1 MTDVVIAANDKAKRA
16 QIFGKH
22 GIARK
27 IFTHTMGNLDDS
39 AQFDTLR
46 GQDIVGHIGAAVG
59 AFENILRTPN
69 IHCDPFL
76 WF

>member
-1 MTDVVIAANDKAKRA
+1 MTNVVIAANDKPKRA

-39 AQFDTLR
+39 A
-46 GQDIVGHIGAAVG
+46 
-59 AFENILRTPN
+59 
-69 IHCDPFL
+69 
-76 WF
+76 